1 MKSLKKT
8 LLLAMFFKLSTGHTQ
23 TTYIRTVVH
32 VLYTDAASNIAD
44 ATVLNYIDEVNKGYT
59 KQMAAKFLRSPDIFG
74 ADWADTE
81 IRFCLATTDPFGAA
95 TNGITHTL
103 ISNKFIPMQNPTS
116 PENPVCNPTNY
127 LNIYLVPVYP
137 EPGFP
142 DFILGGWASTPTDPR
157 PGSTFDYVVVATNS
171 IPTIPE
177 LIVHESGHYLGL
189 DHVSD
194 DALADTPAGLENISP
209 LPGSGYST
217 SCTSSLQSQ
226 NTSTLAE
233 DGTHWGGIDPPDMV
247 ENFMGLSMCCMFMF
261 TNDQSTTMNN
271 YITAHHSG
279 KVMAACGSTSA
290 NEIESELSGPF
301 HVAPNP
307 TSGIVS
313 ILRKNETEKCTIELK
328 DIYGKTVLTLSL
340 NAYENTLDLSHLP
353 NGIYLMGIAQGED
366 KPNVHQ
372 SRLVINR

>member
-1 MKSLKKT
+1 MISLKKT
-8 LLLAMFFKLSTGHTQ
+8 LLLALFFKLSTGYTQ
-23 TTYIRTVVH
+23 ITYIRTVVH
-32 VLYTDAASNIAD
+32 VLYTDAASNIAE

-59 KQMAAKFLRSPDIFG
+59 KQMTAKFLRSPDIFG
-74 ADWADTE
+74 ADWANTE
-81 IRFCLATTDPFGAA
+81 IRLCLATTDPLGSP

-103 ISNKFIPMQNPTS
+103 ISDKFIPTQNPTS
-116 PENPVCNPTNY
+116 PENPVWNPTDY

-142 DFILGGWASTPTDPR
+142 DFILGGWASTATNPQ
-157 PGSTFDYVVVATNS
+157 PGATFDYVTVATNS
-171 IPTIPE
+171 INYIPE
-177 LIVHESGHYLGL
+177 LILHESGHYFGL

-194 DALADTPAGLENISP
+194 DILADTPDGIENISP
-209 LPGSGYST
+209 FLGSGYST

-226 NTSTLAE
+226 NTSTLAD

-279 KVMAACGSTSA
+279 KVMAACGTTSA
-290 NEIESELSGPF
+290 NEIEAVLSGPF

-313 ILRKNETEKCTIELK
+313 ILRKNETEKCAIELK
-328 DIYGKTVLTLSL
+328 DIYGKTVLSLSL
-340 NAYENTLDLSHLP
+340 NANENTLDLSLLP
-353 NGIYLMGIAQGED
+353 NGIYLIDISHGED
-366 KPNVHQ
+366 KTNRDQ
-372 SRLVINR
+372 CRLIINH